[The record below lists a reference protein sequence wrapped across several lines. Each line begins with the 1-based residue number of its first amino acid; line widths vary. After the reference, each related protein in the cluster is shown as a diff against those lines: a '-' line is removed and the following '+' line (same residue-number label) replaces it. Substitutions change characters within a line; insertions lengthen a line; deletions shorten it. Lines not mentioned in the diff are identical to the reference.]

1 MNVILIAVV
10 AFLSVAVGYLLSQ
23 LRVRTEEV
31 DLPQPEARLDTEGLV
46 TAVKEAV
53 DAQVSKA
60 AQSAL
65 KANNELAG
73 QLIDERSRTLE
84 EQTKNLLQPV
94 TEQMDQLKTSVGDL
108 KSSYEKNK
116 GSFEALNENLMHQIT
131 ELNTRTGALAGAL
144 KSPSARGAWGE
155 NQLRNIIDLSGMA
168 SFCDFSEQ
176 SAVSSNDGLLRPDLT
191 VRLPNGAFLVV
202 DSKVPLSAYLRM
214 QELDDSVAREAELKS
229 HVKAVQDHVKA
240 LADKRYW
247 ALFDDAPDFVVMF
260 VPGESFL
267 ADALR
272 AEPALV
278 DEAMRQRVVIASP
291 MSLMALLLTIARG
304 WQTTQLAE
312 NAKKVEEHGRELHH
326 RVGTTLTAMAKTGR
340 GLESA
345 TKAYNE
351 MVGSVESRVL
361 PTLRRFSELGVSSD
375 ELPEVRP
382 VESAARTITANELEA
397 SPNAENP
404 DISEAN

>member
-382 VESAARTITANELEA
+382 VESAARSMTANELEA
-397 SPNAENP
+397 LPKAEDP

>member
-1 MNVILIAVV
+1 VV

-176 SAVSSNDGLLRPDLT
+176 SSVSSNDGLLRPDLT

-272 AEPALV
+272 AEPALL

-382 VESAARTITANELEA
+382 VESAARSMTANELEA
-397 SPNAENP
+397 LPKAEDP

>member
-1 MNVILIAVV
+1 MGIVLVVLAVV
-10 AFLSVAVGYLLSQ
+10 VGALAAAVGYLLSQ
-23 LRVRTEEV
+23 LRNKPAVTEERE
-31 DLPQPEARLDTEGLV
+31 PEVRLDADSIV

-53 DAQVSKA
+53 DAQVNQA
-60 AQSAL
+60 AQAAL
-65 KANNELAG
+65 KTNNELAG
-73 QLIDERSRTLE
+73 QLIDERTRTLE

-94 TEQMDQLKTSVGDL
+94 AEQMNQLKTSVGEL
-108 KSSYEKNK
+108 KSTYEKNK
-116 GSFEALNENLMHQIT
+116 GSFESSSNNLVEQINELS
-131 ELNTRTGALAGAL
+131 TRTSALAGAL

-155 NQLRNIIDLSGMA
+155 NQLRNIIDLAGMA

-176 SAVSSNDGLLRPDLT
+176 STATGDDGALRPDLT

-214 QELDDSVAREAELKS
+214 QELEDPVAREAELKG
-229 HVKAVQDHVKA
+229 HVKAVQAHVKA
-240 LADKRYW
+240 LSDKQYW

-267 ADALR
+267 ADAVR
-272 AEPALV
+272 AEAGLI
-278 DEAMRQRVVIASP
+278 DEAMRQRVIIASP

-312 NAKKVEEHGRELHH
+312 NAKKVEEQGRELHR
-326 RVGTTLTAMAKTGR
+326 RVGTTLAAMAKTGR

-351 MVGSVESRVL
+351 MVGSVESRVP
-361 PTLRRFSELGVSSD
+361 PTRRRFNELGVAGE
-375 ELPEVRP
+375 ELPAVKP
-382 VESAARTITANELEA
+382 GESATRNGTARELEG
-397 SPNAENP
+397 PVDEN
-404 DISEAN
+404 D

>member
-1 MNVILIAVV
+1 MGIVLVVLAVV
-10 AFLSVAVGYLLSQ
+10 VGALAAAVGYLLSQ
-23 LRVRTEEV
+23 LRNKPAVTEERE
-31 DLPQPEARLDTEGLV
+31 PEVRLDADSIV

-53 DAQVSKA
+53 DAQVNQA
-60 AQSAL
+60 AQAAL
-65 KANNELAG
+65 KTNNELAG
-73 QLIDERSRTLE
+73 QLIDERTRTLE

-94 TEQMDQLKTSVGDL
+94 AEQMNQLKTSVGEL
-108 KSSYEKNK
+108 KSTYEKNK
-116 GSFEALNENLMHQIT
+116 GSFESSSHNLVEQINELS
-131 ELNTRTGALAGAL
+131 TRTSALAGAL

-155 NQLRNIIDLSGMA
+155 NQLRNIIDLAGMA

-176 SAVSSNDGLLRPDLT
+176 STATGDDGALRPDLT

-214 QELDDSVAREAELKS
+214 QELEDPAAREAELKG
-229 HVKAVQDHVKA
+229 HVKAVQAHVKA
-240 LADKRYW
+240 LSDKQYW

-267 ADALR
+267 ADAVR
-272 AEPALV
+272 AEAGLI
-278 DEAMRQRVVIASP
+278 DEAMRQRVIIASP

-312 NAKKVEEHGRELHH
+312 NAKKVEEQGRELHR
-326 RVGTTLTAMAKTGR
+326 RVGTTLAAMAKTGR

-361 PTLRRFSELGVSSD
+361 PTLRRFNELGVAGE
-375 ELPEVRP
+375 ELPSVKP
-382 VESAARTITANELEA
+382 VESATRNVTARELEG
-397 SPNAENP
+397 PVDEN
-404 DISEAN
+404 D

>member
-1 MNVILIAVV
+1 MGIVLVVLAVV
-10 AFLSVAVGYLLSQ
+10 VGALAAAVGYLLSQ
-23 LRVRTEEV
+23 LRNKPTVTEERE
-31 DLPQPEARLDTEGLV
+31 PEARLDADSIV

-53 DAQVSKA
+53 DAQVNQA
-60 AQSAL
+60 AQAAL
-65 KANNELAG
+65 KTNNELAG
-73 QLIDERSRTLE
+73 QLIDERTRTLE

-94 TEQMDQLKTSVGDL
+94 AEQMNQLKTSVGEL
-108 KSSYEKNK
+108 KSTYEKNK
-116 GSFEALNENLMHQIT
+116 GSFESSSNNLVEQINELS
-131 ELNTRTGALAGAL
+131 TRTSALAGAL

-155 NQLRNIIDLSGMA
+155 NQLRNIIDLAGMA

-176 SAVSSNDGLLRPDLT
+176 STATGDDGALRPDLT

-214 QELDDSVAREAELKS
+214 QELEDPVAREAELKG
-229 HVKAVQDHVKA
+229 HVKAVQAHVKA
-240 LADKRYW
+240 LSDKQYW

-267 ADALR
+267 ADAVR
-272 AEPALV
+272 AEAGLI
-278 DEAMRQRVVIASP
+278 DEAMRQRVIIASP

-312 NAKKVEEHGRELHH
+312 NAKKVEEQGRELHR
-326 RVGTTLTAMAKTGR
+326 RVGTTLAAMAKTGR

-361 PTLRRFSELGVSSD
+361 PTLRRFNELGVAGE
-375 ELPEVRP
+375 ELPSVKP
-382 VESAARTITANELEA
+382 VESATRNVTARELEG
-397 SPNAENP
+397 PVDEN
-404 DISEAN
+404 D

>member
-1 MNVILIAVV
+1 MTECRVGPKAV
-10 AFLSVAVGYLLSQ
+10 ALETTLL
-23 LRVRTEEV
+23 LHGVPRE
-31 DLPQPEARLDTEGLV
+31 
-46 TAVKEAV
+46 
-53 DAQVSKA
+53 
-60 AQSAL
+60 
-65 KANNELAG
+65 
-73 QLIDERSRTLE
+73 
-84 EQTKNLLQPV
+84 
-94 TEQMDQLKTSVGDL
+94 
-108 KSSYEKNK
+108 
-116 GSFEALNENLMHQIT
+116 EAL
-131 ELNTRTGALAGAL
+131 GLASSL
-144 KSPSARGAWGE
+144 FE
-155 NQLRNIIDLSGMA
+155 IVE
-168 SFCDFSEQ
+168 SE
-176 SAVSSNDGLLRPDLT
+176 G
-191 VRLPNGAFLVV
+191 
-202 DSKVPLSAYLRM
+202 
-214 QELDDSVAREAELKS
+214 
-229 HVKAVQDHVKA
+229 
-240 LADKRYW
+240 
-247 ALFDDAPDFVVMF
+247 
-260 VPGESFL
+260 
-267 ADALR
+267 

-361 PTLRRFSELGVSSD
+361 PTLRRFSELGVSND

-397 SPNAENP
+397 SPNAEDP

>member
-1 MNVILIAVV
+1 MGIVLVVLAVV
-10 AFLSVAVGYLLSQ
+10 VGALAAAVGYLLSQ
-23 LRVRTEEV
+23 LRNKPTVTEERE
-31 DLPQPEARLDTEGLV
+31 PEARLDADSIV

-53 DAQVSKA
+53 DAQVNQA
-60 AQSAL
+60 AQAAL
-65 KANNELAG
+65 KTNNELAG
-73 QLIDERSRTLE
+73 QLIDERTRTLE

-94 TEQMDQLKTSVGDL
+94 AEQMNQLKTSVGEL
-108 KSSYEKNK
+108 KSTYEKNK
-116 GSFEALNENLMHQIT
+116 GSFESSSHNLVEQINELS
-131 ELNTRTGALAGAL
+131 TRTSALAGAL

-155 NQLRNIIDLSGMA
+155 NQLRNIIDLAGMA

-176 SAVSSNDGLLRPDLT
+176 STATGDDGALRPDLT

-214 QELDDSVAREAELKS
+214 QELEDPVAREAELKG
-229 HVKAVQDHVKA
+229 HVKAVQAHVKE
-240 LADKRYW
+240 LSDKQYW

-267 ADALR
+267 ADAVR
-272 AEPALV
+272 AEAGLI
-278 DEAMRQRVVIASP
+278 DEAMRQRVIIASP

-312 NAKKVEEHGRELHH
+312 NAKKVEEQGRELHR
-326 RVGTTLTAMAKTGR
+326 RVGTTLAAMAKTGR

-361 PTLRRFSELGVSSD
+361 PTLRRFNELGVAGE
-375 ELPEVRP
+375 ELPSVKP
-382 VESAARTITANELEA
+382 VESATRNVTARELEG
-397 SPNAENP
+397 PVDEN
-404 DISEAN
+404 D

>member
-94 TEQMDQLKTSVGDL
+94 TEQMDQVKTSVGDL
-108 KSSYEKNK
+108 KKSYEKNK

-176 SAVSSNDGLLRPDLT
+176 SSVSSNDGLLRPDLT

-229 HVKAVQDHVKA
+229 HVKALQDHVKA

-397 SPNAENP
+397 SPNAEDP

>member
-176 SAVSSNDGLLRPDLT
+176 SSVSSNDGLLRPDLT

-229 HVKAVQDHVKA
+229 HVKALQDHVKA

>member
-176 SAVSSNDGLLRPDLT
+176 SSVSSNDGLLRPDLT

>member
-176 SAVSSNDGLLRPDLT
+176 SSVSSNDGLLRPDLT

-229 HVKAVQDHVKA
+229 HVKALQDHVKA

-397 SPNAENP
+397 SPNAEDP

>member
-1 MNVILIAVV
+1 MGIVLVVLAVV
-10 AFLSVAVGYLLSQ
+10 VGALAAAVGYLLSQ
-23 LRVRTEEV
+23 LRNKPAVTEERE
-31 DLPQPEARLDTEGLV
+31 PEVRLDADSIV

-53 DAQVSKA
+53 DAQVNQA
-60 AQSAL
+60 AQAAL
-65 KANNELAG
+65 KTNNELAG
-73 QLIDERSRTLE
+73 QLIDERTRTLE

-94 TEQMDQLKTSVGDL
+94 AEQMNQLKTSVGEL
-108 KSSYEKNK
+108 KSTYEKNK
-116 GSFEALNENLMHQIT
+116 GSFESSSNNLVEQINELS
-131 ELNTRTGALAGAL
+131 TRTSALAGAL

-155 NQLRNIIDLSGMA
+155 NQLRNIIDLAGMA

-176 SAVSSNDGLLRPDLT
+176 STATGDDGALRPDLT

-214 QELDDSVAREAELKS
+214 QELEDPVAREAELKG
-229 HVKAVQDHVKA
+229 HVKAVQAHVKA
-240 LADKRYW
+240 LSDKQYW

-267 ADALR
+267 ADAVR
-272 AEPALV
+272 AEAGLI
-278 DEAMRQRVVIASP
+278 DEAMRQRVIIASP

-312 NAKKVEEHGRELHH
+312 NAKKVEEQGRELHR
-326 RVGTTLTAMAKTGR
+326 RVGTTLAAMAKTGR

-361 PTLRRFSELGVSSD
+361 PTLRRFNELGVAGE
-375 ELPEVRP
+375 ELPSVKP
-382 VESAARTITANELEA
+382 VESATRDVTARELEG
-397 SPNAENP
+397 PVDEN
-404 DISEAN
+404 D

>member
-1 MNVILIAVV
+1 MNVILVAVV
-10 AFLSVAVGYLLSQ
+10 AFLAVAVGYLLSQ
-23 LRVRTEEV
+23 VRARSVEV
-31 DLPQPEARLDTEGLV
+31 DSPQPEVRLDTEGLV

-176 SAVSSNDGLLRPDLT
+176 SSVSSDDGVLRPDLT

-272 AEPALV
+272 AEPGLV

-326 RVGTTLTAMAKTGR
+326 RVGTTLAAMAKTGR

-361 PTLRRFSELGVSSD
+361 PTLRRFSELGVSGD

-382 VESAARTITANELEA
+382 VEASARSMTANELEA
-397 SPNAENP
+397 SSNL
-404 DISEAN
+404 DDQGISEAN

>member
-1 MNVILIAVV
+1 MNVILVAVV
-10 AFLSVAVGYLLSQ
+10 AFLAVAVGYLISQ
-23 LRVRTEEV
+23 VRARSVEV
-31 DLPQPEARLDTEGLV
+31 DSPQPEVRLDTEGLV

-176 SAVSSNDGLLRPDLT
+176 SSVSSDDGLLRPDLT

-272 AEPALV
+272 AEPGLV

-326 RVGTTLTAMAKTGR
+326 RVGTTLAAMAKTGR

-361 PTLRRFSELGVSSD
+361 PTLRRFSELGVSGD

-382 VESAARTITANELEA
+382 VEASARSMTANELEA
-397 SPNAENP
+397 SSNLDDQGIP
-404 DISEAN
+404 EAN

>member
-10 AFLSVAVGYLLSQ
+10 AFLSVAVGYLFSQ

-176 SAVSSNDGLLRPDLT
+176 SSVSSNDGLLRPDLT

-229 HVKAVQDHVKA
+229 HVKALQDHVKA

-291 MSLMALLLTIARG
+291 MSQMALLLTIARG

-351 MVGSVESRVL
+351 MVGSVERRVL
-361 PTLRRFSELGVSSD
+361 PTLRRFSGLGVSSD

-397 SPNAENP
+397 SPKAEDP

>member
-1 MNVILIAVV
+1 MGIVLVVLAVV
-10 AFLSVAVGYLLSQ
+10 VGALAAAVGYLLSQ
-23 LRVRTEEV
+23 LRNKPTVTEERE
-31 DLPQPEARLDTEGLV
+31 PEARLDADSIV

-53 DAQVSKA
+53 DAQVNQA
-60 AQSAL
+60 AQAAL
-65 KANNELAG
+65 KTNNELAG
-73 QLIDERSRTLE
+73 QLIDERTRTLE

-94 TEQMDQLKTSVGDL
+94 AEQMNQLKTSVGEL
-108 KSSYEKNK
+108 KSTYEKNK
-116 GSFEALNENLMHQIT
+116 GSFESSSHNLVEQINELS
-131 ELNTRTGALAGAL
+131 TRTSALAGAL

-155 NQLRNIIDLSGMA
+155 NQLRNIIDLAGMA

-176 SAVSSNDGLLRPDLT
+176 STATGDDGALRPDLT

-214 QELDDSVAREAELKS
+214 QELEDPVAREAELKG
-229 HVKAVQDHVKA
+229 HVKAVQAHVKA
-240 LADKRYW
+240 LSDKQYW

-267 ADALR
+267 ADAVR
-272 AEPALV
+272 AEAGLI
-278 DEAMRQRVVIASP
+278 DEAMRQRVIIASP

-312 NAKKVEEHGRELHH
+312 NAKKVEEQGRELHR
-326 RVGTTLTAMAKTGR
+326 RVGTTLAAMAKTGR

-361 PTLRRFSELGVSSD
+361 PTLRRFNELGVAGE
-375 ELPEVRP
+375 ELPSVKP
-382 VESAARTITANELEA
+382 VESATRNVTARELEG
-397 SPNAENP
+397 PVDEK
-404 DISEAN
+404 D

>member
-53 DAQVSKA
+53 DAQVGKA

-229 HVKAVQDHVKA
+229 HVKALQDHVKA

-397 SPNAENP
+397 SPNAEDP

>member
-176 SAVSSNDGLLRPDLT
+176 SSVSSNDGLLRPDLT

-397 SPNAENP
+397 SPNAEDL

>member
-1 MNVILIAVV
+1 MNVILVAVV
-10 AFLSVAVGYLLSQ
+10 AFLAVAVGYLLSQ
-23 LRVRTEEV
+23 VRARSVEV
-31 DLPQPEARLDTEGLV
+31 DSPQPEVRLDTEGLV

-176 SAVSSNDGLLRPDLT
+176 SSVSSDDGLLRPDLT

-272 AEPALV
+272 AEPGLV

-326 RVGTTLTAMAKTGR
+326 RVGTTLAAMAKTGR

-361 PTLRRFSELGVSSD
+361 PTLRRFSELGVSGD

-382 VESAARTITANELEA
+382 VEASARSMTANELEA
-397 SPNAENP
+397 SSNLDDQGIP
-404 DISEAN
+404 EAN